1 MSLRF
6 LYPGDVSPEYGAAAD
21 AVLFKEVSEE
31 RSPPTLFIYSRNK
44 PTISLGRFRDFDKDA
59 NLRFVKE
66 NNISVV
72 RRVSGGSS
80 IFTSSSQII
89 CSLVIKDSFEN
100 IQESYFEICKC
111 IMSALDSLDI
121 NSLFKEPND
130 IIVNGRKISGS
141 AQYRAK
147 GFLLHHGSLIIE
159 PEPLM
164 DKVLKPVKNR
174 SYDGVISVSESLN
187 RKVTKEEVVL
197 ALRNAFEENLK
208 MRIYDGLFT
217 KKETEDIL
225 SRQEEFKVSVSDL
238 SNPSKRLPEDP

>member
-1 MSLRF
+1 MNLRF
-6 LYPGDVSPEYGAAAD
+6 LYSGGVSPGYGAAAD
-21 AVLFKEVSEE
+21 AVLFKEVSEG

-44 PTISLGRFRDFDKDA
+44 PTVSLGRFRNLDNDV
-59 NLRFVKE
+59 NLRFVEE
-66 NNISVV
+66 NGISVV
-72 RRVSGGSS
+72 RRISGGSS

-100 IQESYFEICKC
+100 IKESYFEICKC
-111 IMSALDSLDI
+111 IRSALDSLDI
-121 NSLFKEPND
+121 DSLFKEPND
-130 IIVNGRKISGS
+130 IIVDGRKISGS

-164 DKVLKPVKNR
+164 DKVLMPVKNR
-174 SYDGVISVSESLN
+174 SYGGVISVSESLN
-187 RKVTKEEVVL
+187 RKVAKEEVVL

-208 MRIYDGLFT
+208 MCVYDGSFT
-217 KKETEDIL
+217 RKETEDIL
-225 SRQEEFKVSVSDL
+225 SRQEEFKVSISDL